1 MQTAEAAG
9 PAEARPPFGAALTLT
24 PRDLLRI
31 LRFRW
36 PVSVAVFVLCLAA
49 SWLLL
54 SLARPVYVSH
64 ACVHVEYQHRSP
76 ISDQARMPDDGQRY
90 MNTQLE
96 LLTTSAILKTV
107 VDRPEAADL
116 ELFAGAGDRVAAL
129 RKACRVSCV
138 KNTQI
143 IRIEVTAGS
152 SRQAALLCRL
162 MVEAYL
168 DYHGRN
174 TRTTASEFAR
184 ILEQAGRA
192 RDVELHEAMQKVID
206 FRREHGVLFLD
217 PEKGNMLTDRLA
229 RLSEELTQAELEH
242 MQVRNACATVD
253 ALDAA
258 GPTAPEILLSPG
270 MALLPAAAT
279 ADRHALAAAVQEAQQ
294 RLARLAARAPQR
306 HPSVVAAAAE
316 CEAAQARLA
325 EYDARLVRALR
336 KAADQRLEASAARVR
351 DLREA
356 VERQRQLA
364 TDHNALAIEYQM
376 LMADLQRKTR
386 LCEALESRLKE
397 TDVSKDVG
405 SLNLAVLEWPQ
416 ESPEPAY
423 PRKGVILLMGAAL
436 GVVLGAKVMLLWHFV
451 DGRIRDR
458 YAAEAVLNLPLLGEI
473 PVLGR
478 MAHGAGAPT
487 ALADLPQI
495 AEVCRAVRAGFRAT
509 DEAGQSRVVLVTSP
523 EGSEGKSTIAA
534 ALASALA
541 RTGSRSLLV
550 DANHLRPALHRCFD
564 VPQAPGLC
572 DLLEGT
578 TPISAAI
585 RATAVAGLDLL
596 AFGVSPGAEA
606 PQPVPDHKLSRL
618 LEMLSLQYDHIVV
631 DAPPVLAAARA
642 PDIGPACDATV
653 LVLRAGK
660 TSGARAVRAIDLL
673 QVAGATVFGAVLNCA
688 RPERSAAAPARAA
701 ETCV

>member
-1 MQTAEAAG
+1 MQTAEVAG
-9 PAEARPPFGAALTLT
+9 GADARPPFGAAPMLT
-24 PRDLLRI
+24 PRDLIRI

-49 SWLLL
+49 AWTLLV
-54 SLARPVYVSH
+54 LARPIYVSH
-64 ACVHVEYQHRSP
+64 AFVHVEYQRRSP
-76 ISDQARMPDDGQRY
+76 ISEQARMPDDSQRY

-107 VDRPEAADL
+107 VERPEAADL
-116 ELFAGAGDRVAAL
+116 ELLAGASDPVAAL
-129 RKACRVSCV
+129 RKACRVSSV
-138 KNTQI
+138 KSTEI
-143 IRIEVTAGS
+143 IRIEVSAGS
-152 SRQAALLCRL
+152 PCEAAVLCRL
-162 MVEAYL
+162 VVEAYL

-174 TRTTASEFAR
+174 ARTTASEFAR

-242 MQVRNACATVD
+242 MQLKNACETVE
-253 ALDAA
+253 ALGAL
-258 GPTAPEILLSPG
+258 GLTTPEILLSPG
-270 MALLPAAAT
+270 AALLPAAAT
-279 ADRHALAAAVQEAQQ
+279 ADRNALAAAVQEAEQQ
-294 RLARLAARAPQR
+294 YARLAARAPAR
-306 HPSVVAAAAE
+306 HPSVVAAAAV
-316 CEAAQARLA
+316 CEAARARLA
-325 EYDARLVRALR
+325 EYDARMVDALR
-336 KAADQRLEASAARVR
+336 RAAGRRLEASAARVR

-356 VERQRQLA
+356 VEAQRRQA
-364 TDHNALAIEYQM
+364 TDHNALAVEYQM
-376 LMADLQRKTR
+376 LLADLQRKTR

-405 SLNLAVLEWPQ
+405 SLNLAVLEWP
-416 ESPEPAY
+416 EEPAEPAY
-423 PRKGVILLMGAAL
+423 PRRRVILLMGAAL

-478 MAHGAGAPT
+478 MAQGGVGGS

-495 AEVCRAVRAGFRAT
+495 AEVCRAVRAGFRAA
-509 DEAGQSRVVLVTSP
+509 DEGGQSRVILVTSP

-541 RTGSRSLLV
+541 GSGSRSLLV
-550 DANHLRPALHRCFD
+550 DANHLRPALHRCFEA
-564 VPQAPGLC
+564 PQGPGLRE
-572 DLLEGT
+572 LLDGT
-578 TPISAAI
+578 APISAAI
-585 RATAVAGLDLL
+585 RSTSVAGLELL
-596 AFGVSPGAEA
+596 AFGGNAGDESL
-606 PQPVPDHKLSRL
+606 QPVPDHKLSRL

-660 TSGARAVRAIDLL
+660 TSGARALRAIELL

-688 RPERSAAAPARAA
+688 RPGRSAAAPVRSAGACA
-701 ETCV
+701 